1 MITTI
6 LIAAEDTPTEISPL
20 GWVIIIGIAIALI
33 GGGSAGGGRG
43 R

>member
-6 LIAAEDTPTEISPL
+6 LIAAEDTPTEMSPL
-20 GWVIIIGIAIALI
+20 GWVIVIAVALMLL
-33 GGGSAGGGRG
+33 GGSSGGGRG